1 MSSSELTCFG
11 TDENR
16 AHIAIVQLPQSKSRQ
31 IQLIKIRTS
40 YF

>member
-16 AHIAIVQLPQSKSRQ
+16 ATELISQLCNCHRANLDK
-31 IQLIKIRTS
+31 
-40 YF
+40 FN